1 MCLATNLWGS
11 RYTPVL
17 SRCVAHQTAEPSQK
31 KKLEVDLFHDF
42 GKVRILPVLIPAAV
56 NSFMGQTNT
65 VVDNVPLN
73 GLNITWLF
81 PRLLKGKKKIW
92 QLIKS
97 NTAQLLR

>member
-1 MCLATNLWGS
+1 MLRPRNLWMCG
-11 RYTPVL
+11 TPKGWGK
-17 SRCVAHQTAEPSQK
+17 SEA
-31 KKLEVDLFHDF
+31 KLEVDLFHDF
-42 GKVRILPVLIPAAV
+42 GRVRILPVLIPTAV
-56 NSFMGQTNT
+56 NSFMGQINT

-81 PRLLKGKKKIW
+81 LRLSKWKKQIW